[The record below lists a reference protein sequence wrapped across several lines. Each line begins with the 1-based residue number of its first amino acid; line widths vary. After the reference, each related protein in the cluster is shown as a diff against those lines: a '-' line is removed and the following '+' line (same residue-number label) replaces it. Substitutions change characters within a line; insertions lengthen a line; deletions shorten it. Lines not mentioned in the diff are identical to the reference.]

1 MSHRHEQPRVG
12 DCDSPDAAVA
22 ARSRWRW
29 RWLAV
34 SHLSLLPFLQGCM
47 FSLGY
52 YFMKRG
58 LIPLLAGPAR
68 PQ

>member
-1 MSHRHEQPRVG
+1 MNRNHEQKG
-12 DCDSPDAAVA
+12 ISDCDSPDGGVA
-22 ARSRWRW
+22 ARWRW
-29 RWLAV
+29 RWLAT
-34 SHLSLLPFLQGCM
+34 SHLSLLPFLQGCL

-58 LIPLLAGPAR
+58 LIPLLTGSAR